1 MGNQVRIRGM
11 RVELGEIEHVLTRYS
26 IVHIAVAI
34 AHEDERGTRVV
45 SFVKLKDHDDDAG
58 WTEARM
64 MQVHE
69 DLIATADA
77 HLPAYMV
84 PELVFVAAI
93 PTNSNGKV
101 ERKELARTYVPAE
114 RIATNAKSPTTAE
127 ECFVRDVWADVF
139 NISAKNIDRF
149 DSFFRLGGDSVSA
162 MRTVSAMDR
171 AGASISVADLLGRP
185 SLYDLASIIVLTK
198 ADEPMQDQTGMST
211 TNKSPPATPPPAFS
225 LLNIGVGTDLE
236 GVTQQM
242 RKDYPNLDARI
253 LDAYQ
258 CTPLQAGLVALAQ
271 RNVGDYVAQYV
282 LTLHPGVDDVAFRAA
297 WEYVVRLT
305 PILRT
310 RFLQLSSHGLVQA
323 VLGDVVPW
331 TNSSCTLSSFLDKRK
346 MPSVALGQRLVH
358 FDRISDISTSSEYFV
373 FTTHHGLYDGFS
385 RLLILEAVEKAYMY
399 QPLQQ
404 TLPFQSFIARVRDQ
418 TNNENTVLY
427 WKSVFD
433 GHDCIPFPS
442 FSPGISEPILNSSKT
457 CKIALSRG
465 RGGSDITVS
474 TLVRAAVALVVGR
487 PTGTDDGA
495 FGVVV
500 SGRNADVKNSET
512 IVGPTIATIPVRVNI
527 HRSQTISK
535 FLGAVQKT
543 AVDTIPFEQT
553 GLLSIRRSSPAASH
567 ACDFQT
573 LLVVQPQELNI
584 GGTSLL
590 GTWQKIDDDDWFDT
604 YALVLT
610 ANLNAGDISITAQFD
625 SRMIRTRATELFLQH
640 LQISLERLAN
650 PSTACAIADISF
662 LTTRDLDEIW
672 AHNAIY
678 PAPCEKT
685 IVQIFAEQV
694 AAHPD
699 AAAICTWDSEQ
710 EITYAE
716 LDRLSSQ
723 TAAYL
728 IDRGLSL
735 GSIWPICSE
744 KSMWVIVALLGV
756 IKAGGAFLLL
766 DPSLPD
772 ERLRLMVLQVNGGRH
787 IISSAATR
795 ERCQDLADVTTVVDG
810 FSIAKLSDTS
820 GRRLFCVKP
829 SALLYVVF
837 TSGSTGLP
845 KGVMI
850 SHENIASAMM
860 HQMDTDLFKPGARL
874 FDGLSYNFD
883 FTHYT
888 IFMALLSRAC
898 VCSLSHRDRLND
910 VEKAT
915 VDLRATSMILTPLL
929 ARILSLQRLSPTV
942 HTIMFGGEAL
952 STSDSARWWTRVQVK
967 NIYGPCECTPVSAS
981 NYDPTSPEDAMLIGR
996 GKRLNT

>member
-1 MGNQVRIRGM
+1 
-11 RVELGEIEHVLTRYS
+11 
-26 IVHIAVAI
+26 
-34 AHEDERGTRVV
+34 
-45 SFVKLKDHDDDAG
+45 
-58 WTEARM
+58 
-64 MQVHE
+64 
-69 DLIATADA
+69 
-77 HLPAYMV
+77 
-84 PELVFVAAI
+84 
-93 PTNSNGKV
+93 
-101 ERKELARTYVPAE
+101 
-114 RIATNAKSPTTAE
+114 
-127 ECFVRDVWADVF
+127 
-139 NISAKNIDRF
+139 
-149 DSFFRLGGDSVSA
+149 
-162 MRTVSAMDR
+162 
-171 AGASISVADLLGRP
+171 
-185 SLYDLASIIVLTK
+185 
-198 ADEPMQDQTGMST
+198 
-211 TNKSPPATPPPAFS
+211 
-225 LLNIGVGTDLE
+225 
-236 GVTQQM
+236 
-242 RKDYPNLDARI
+242 
-253 LDAYQ
+253 
-258 CTPLQAGLVALAQ
+258 
-271 RNVGDYVAQYV
+271 
-282 LTLHPGVDDVAFRAA
+282 
-297 WEYVVRLT
+297 
-305 PILRT
+305 
-310 RFLQLSSHGLVQA
+310 
-323 VLGDVVPW
+323 
-331 TNSSCTLSSFLDKRK
+331 
-346 MPSVALGQRLVH
+346 
-358 FDRISDISTSSEYFV
+358 
-373 FTTHHGLYDGFS
+373 
-385 RLLILEAVEKAYMY
+385 
-399 QPLQQ
+399 
-404 TLPFQSFIARVRDQ
+404 
-418 TNNENTVLY
+418 
-427 WKSVFD
+427 
-433 GHDCIPFPS
+433 
-442 FSPGISEPILNSSKT
+442 
-457 CKIALSRG
+457 
-465 RGGSDITVS
+465 
-474 TLVRAAVALVVGR
+474 
-487 PTGTDDGA
+487 
-495 FGVVV
+495 
-500 SGRNADVKNSET
+500 
-512 IVGPTIATIPVRVNI
+512 
-527 HRSQTISK
+527 
-535 FLGAVQKT
+535 VQKT

-604 YALVLT
+604 CALFLT

-625 SRMIRTRATELFLQH
+625 SRIIRTRATELFLQH

-810 FSIAKLSDTS
+810 FSVAKLSDTS

-898 VCSLSHRDRLND
+898 VCSLSDRDRLND